1 MNAPSILLFGTGRMA
16 YQLGHGLKRAGLPP
30 VAIAGRD
37 LEARERLAR
46 YLDCKAVDPARG
58 LPNADLYI
66 LAVSDDAIAEVAAKV
81 PAGDAVVA
89 HTAGAKDLD
98 VLLPHT
104 HRAVLWP
111 IQSLVHGA
119 PMDLNEVPVVVDAS
133 TVHARNVLMAVAGR
147 ISGSVYE
154 LSILQRRKVHLAAV
168 LASNLTAWLV
178 REAQRLLREQKLPPS
193 LLTPLW
199 RSTAAKV
206 ATIGPEQALTG
217 PARRGDTHT
226 IKEHLALLD
235 GDPDLRQAYALL
247 SGMILKAYGH
257 PDHVP
262 TDL

>member
-1 MNAPSILLFGTGRMA
+1 MKAPSILLFGTGRMA
-16 YQLGHGLKRAGLPP
+16 YQLGHALKRAGLPP
-30 VAIAGRD
+30 LAVAGRD

-46 YLDCKAVDPARG
+46 YLDCNAVDPGRG
-58 LPNADLYI
+58 LPMADLYI
-66 LAVSDDAIAEVAAKV
+66 LAVSDDAIAEVAPKV

-89 HTAGAKDLD
+89 HTAGAMDMD
-98 VLLPHT
+98 VLQPHT
-104 HRAVLWP
+104 HRGVLWP

-119 PMDLNEVPVVVDAS
+119 PMDLQEVPFVVDAN
-133 TVHARNVLMAVAGR
+133 TAHAREVMLTVAGR

-154 LSILQRRKVHLAAV
+154 LSMAQRRKVHLAAV
-168 LASNLTAWLV
+168 LTSNLSAWLV
-178 REAQRLLREQKLPPS
+178 REAQRLLREEKLPPS

-217 PARRGDTHT
+217 PARRGDIHT
-226 IKEHLALLD
+226 IQEHLALLE
-235 GDPDLRQAYALL
+235 GDTDLRRAYALL

-257 PDHVP
+257 NDHGP